1 MASGSRRIE
10 YTESISKEISK
21 ALLSVV
27 AEGLFVWSLEGE
39 RSELLRGERGK
50 IGVGKTQG
58 NSGQGGRLR
67 YACGGGN
74 GGDRRARSQRNG
86 MPLQGS
92 AFRPVLLSSG
102 DAQEHSGSMKRS
114 RGANASALS

>member
-1 MASGSRRIE
+1 MWSRVDE
-10 YTESISKEISK
+10 
-21 ALLSVV
+21 ALLSEMM
-27 AEGLFVWSLEGE
+27 EGLFCLEFGG
-39 RSELLRGERGK
+39 GERGK

-86 MPLQGS
+86 AS
-92 AFRPVLLSSG
+92 YRVSVSSG
-102 DAQEHSGSMKRS
+102 PCEQRGCSG
-114 RGANASALS
+114 ALRKHEA

>member
-1 MASGSRRIE
+1 MWSRVDE
-10 YTESISKEISK
+10 
-21 ALLSVV
+21 ALLSEMM
-27 AEGLFVWSLEGE
+27 EGLFCLEFGSV

-58 NSGQGGRLR
+58 NSGQEGRLR

-86 MPLQGS
+86 AS
-92 AFRPVLLSSG
+92 YRVSVSSG
-102 DAQEHSGSMKRS
+102 PCEQRGCSG
-114 RGANASALS
+114 ALRKHEA